1 MNDIVKERQN
11 HWLPKIEAELDRYTA
26 QCGSMHDI
34 LLQAMRYSLL
44 DAGKR
49 IRPILALEFCRAAGG
64 NPEDA
69 MPFAC
74 GVEMIHTYSLIHD
87 DLPCMDDDD
96 LRRGKPS
103 CHVKFGE
110 ANALLAGDAL
120 QPLAFE
126 TMLSGSSIRPDLTV
140 RAANTLAHA
149 CGADENEGDRLA
161 FGGDPHTVAPNS

>member
-1 MNDIVKERQN
+1 MTDIVKERQN
-11 HWLPKIEAELDRYTA
+11 HWLPRIEEELDRATA
-26 QCGSMHDI
+26 NCGSMHP
-34 LLQAMRYSLL
+34 LLLSAMRYSLL

-49 IRPILALEFCRAAGG
+49 IRPILTLECCRAAGG

-103 CHVKFGE
+103 CHVRFGE

-120 QPLAFE
+120 QPLAFAS
-126 TMLSGSSIRPDLTV
+126 TVNQSLTSTLRPSSLAISSRREEPF
-140 RAANTLAHA
+140 AAL
-149 CGADENEGDRLA
+149 
-161 FGGDPHTVAPNS
+161 VA